1 MFDLDRW
8 QEIFSS
14 IRSNVLRTVLSG
26 FTVALGLYIF
36 IVLFGIGNGLQN
48 AFQEGFTR
56 DAQNLISIS
65 TGRTTIAFDGL
76 QSDREVTLNNED
88 YDAIINSDPE
98 KVQYSTPRYSTNL
111 MVKYGKESGTY
122 QISGAN
128 QDEVKIENRKL
139 LNGRFISPGD
149 IDRKQNVAV
158 IGRMV
163 QRDLIKN
170 GDPVGKDLDINGS
183 FFKVIGVFADDG
195 GDWDER
201 MISVPIS
208 TLQQMKKGSDTVSTV
223 FIAYSENMKPEEAIK
238 YGEKL
243 KKEVKARK
251 KVSPDD
257 ENAVYVNN
265 RAEGLKDSFLFLF
278 VITLIVGF
286 IGLGTLLAGIIGIS
300 NIMVYIV
307 KERTQEIGVRKAI
320 GAKPKSIVALIMQES
335 IVITV
340 ISGLIGVGF
349 GVLTL
354 SLIGDS
360 LEKYFI
366 KDPSVGWGLI
376 IAAFM
381 SLVISGLIAGF
392 VPAYRASKIKPI
404 EALRAE

>member
-1 MFDLDRW
+1 MFDIDRW
-8 QEIFSS
+8 REIFES

-36 IVLFGIGNGLQN
+36 IVLFGIGKGLQN
-48 AFQEGFTR
+48 AFSEGFTR
-56 DAQNLISIS
+56 DAQNLITIA
-65 TGRTTIAFDGL
+65 TGRTTIAYGGL
-76 QSDREVTLNNED
+76 QSDRDVRLNNED
-88 YDAIINSDPE
+88 YETIVNSEPE
-98 KVQYSTPRYSTNL
+98 KVQYSTPRYSTSL
-111 MVKYGKESGTY
+111 MVKYGKESGNY

-128 QDEVKIENRKL
+128 NEEAKIENQKL
-139 LNGRFISPGD
+139 LNGRFISPRD
-149 IDRKQNVAV
+149 IDNKQNVAV

-170 GDPVGKDLDINGS
+170 GDPIGKELDINGS
-183 FFKVIGVFADDG
+183 IFKVIGVFGDDG

-223 FIAYSENMKPEEAIK
+223 FIAYDEKMTPEDAIK
-238 YGEKL
+238 YSDKL
-243 KKEVKARK
+243 KKDLKARK

-257 ENAVYVNN
+257 ENGVFVRN
-265 RAEGLKDSFLFLF
+265 RAEGLKDSFQFLF

-286 IGLGTLLAGIIGIS
+286 IGMGTLLAGIIGIS

-320 GAKPKSIVALIMQES
+320 GAKPKSIVGLIMQES
-335 IVITV
+335 VVITV
-340 ISGLIGVGF
+340 ISGLIGVGL
-349 GVLTL
+349 GILTL
-354 SLIGDS
+354 KMIGDS
-360 LEKYFI
+360 LEKYYI
-366 KDPSVGWGLI
+366 KDPNVGIALI
-376 IAAFM
+376 IAAFI

-404 EALRAE
+404 EALRTE